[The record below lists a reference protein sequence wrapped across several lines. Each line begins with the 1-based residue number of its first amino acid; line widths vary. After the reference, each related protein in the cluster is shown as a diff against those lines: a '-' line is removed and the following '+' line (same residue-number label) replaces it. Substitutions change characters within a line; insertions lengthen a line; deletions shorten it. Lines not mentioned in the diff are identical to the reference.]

1 MRYTLSAAARA
12 VAPSAI
18 ASRRPPNWGDFLN
31 GQRSEQRMVRRPAG
45 KGVERKFVAGI
56 RKQKREVE
64 RNEKPRSELEA

>member
-12 VAPSAI
+12 VAPLAI

-31 GQRSEQRMVRRPAG
+31 GQRSEQRMVRQPAG
-45 KGVERKFVAGI
+45 KAAQRKVVAGI
-56 RKQKREVE
+56 RRQKQEVE